1 MRKWVPTLVLLVLF
15 APSAALPQSKSAKS
29 GVYEQLNLFGEAF
42 ERIRQDAVEP
52 VGDRRLIETAISGM
66 LASLDPNSVYMNE
79 EEYKTQQSAA
89 ETSTGATGLVV
100 TIDAGQLKVV
110 SPRDGSPA
118 AKAGIKPGEQI
129 FAIDKEP
136 VFDLSLSDIEAKLH
150 GAPDTTVTL
159 TLRRDPN
166 GKPTDVQIQR
176 VAAKWPTVTSHLE
189 GNDVGYVRVAGFDG
203 GTQAALTA
211 AVQDLVRLSGG
222 KLVGIVLDLRNNP
235 GGSFDVAVQAADD
248 FLDKGDVV
256 IVKGRKGDSA
266 KHIPATPGDV
276 ANGLPM
282 VVLVNGGTA
291 SEAELVAGAL
301 QDNRRAVLVGTKTFG
316 QSALTTVIP
325 LNGNGAIRLTTARF
339 VTPGGRAIQG
349 KGLDP
354 DVVVAPVKLERIAQG
369 FGRREADLRGALKN
383 TDPVTASPGTTKA
396 PANPTTSEAPKPAS
410 PATAPAAAAAP
421 AEKHDT
427 RSSVATGEL
436 GGSEDEQ
443 LTQALDMLR
452 GLKLVSAARGAGR

>member
-1 MRKWVPTLVLLVLF
+1 MPMRKWVPTLVLVAFL
-15 APSAALPQSKSAKS
+15 APHAALPQAKNTKS

-52 VGDRRLIETAISGM
+52 VGDRKLIETAISGM
-66 LASLDPNSVYMNE
+66 LASLDPNSVYLSE
-79 EEYKTQQSAA
+79 DEYKAQQSAA
-89 ETSTGATGLVV
+89 ETQTGSIGLVV

-110 SPRDGSPA
+110 SPRDESPA

-136 VFDLSLSDIEAKLH
+136 VFDLTLSDVEAKLR
-150 GAPDTTVTL
+150 GPVDTNVSL

-166 GKPTDVQIQR
+166 GKPVDIPIKR

-189 GNDVGYVRVAGFDG
+189 GSDIGYIRLAGFDG

-211 AVQDLVRLSGG
+211 AAQDLAQRAGG
-222 KLVGIVLDLRNNP
+222 KLIGYVLDLRNDP
-235 GGSFDVAVQAADD
+235 GGNFDVAVQAADD
-248 FLDKGDVV
+248 FLDKGDIA
-256 IVKGRKGDSA
+256 IVKGHKGDNT
-266 KHIPATPGDV
+266 KHIAATPGDIT
-276 ANGLPM
+276 NGLPI
-282 VVLVNGGTA
+282 VVLVNGGTS

-301 QDNRRAVLVGTKTFG
+301 QDNHRAVLVGTKTYG
-316 QSALTTVIP
+316 QSAIATLIP
-325 LNGNGAIRLTTARF
+325 LNGNGAIKLTTARF
-339 VTPGGRAIQG
+339 VTPSGHTIQG

-354 DVVVAPVKLERIAQG
+354 DVVVAPVKLERLAQG
-369 FGRREADLRGALKN
+369 FGRRESDLRGALKN
-383 TDPVTASPGTTKA
+383 TDPVAAPPAPNAPATSDTPK
-396 PANPTTSEAPKPAS
+396 PANPATPPSANAS
-410 PATAPAAAAAP
+410 PP
-421 AEKHDT
+421 EKHDT

-452 GLKLVSAARGAGR
+452 GLKLVSAARTGQ